1 MEAFSIKINTEGCLV
16 FSLSVSP
23 PSSVAV
29 LSQFCRWLNVVY
41 RSRCLFLSCLRKIAF
56 SFFFSIFFSVCRIWP
71 LVGSSLCYY
80 IPVSFFSFVFYSF
93 LPSFFLSLCLYFLI
107 VALFLFLV
115 FCSFPSFPPR
125 YRRLSLM
132 KNSRISRV
140 PMKSCCRVK
149 LMEEG
154 WSIGPGAFIC
164 RYSASHLARRSS
176 LRLRG

>member
-1 MEAFSIKINTEGCLV
+1 MPRILSLCLSSLFHCRSVSVLSLVGRRLSITL
-16 FSLSVSP
+16 SLSLVP
-23 PSSVAV
+23 AQNSV
-29 LSQFCRWLNVVY
+29 LL
-41 RSRCLFLSCLRKIAF
+41 
-56 SFFFSIFFSVCRIWP
+56 FFFYFFLCLSY

-80 IPVSFFSFVFYSF
+80 IPFSFVFYSF